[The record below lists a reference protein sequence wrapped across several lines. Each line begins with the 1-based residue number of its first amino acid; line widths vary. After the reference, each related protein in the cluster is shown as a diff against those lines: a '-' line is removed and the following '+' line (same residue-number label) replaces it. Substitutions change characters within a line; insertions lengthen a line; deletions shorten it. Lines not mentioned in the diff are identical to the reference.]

1 MPQTGTQV
9 PRALTIGGSDSGAGA
24 GVQADLKTFAA
35 MGVYG
40 TSAITAITAQNTL
53 GVADALTLPPAIVG
67 AQIDAVLSDIGA
79 DAVKTGMLGD
89 GEIVTIVAQKLREH
103 GVSNIVVDPVMRST
117 SGHSLLDHHGI
128 DALARELLPLALVVT
143 PNVAEAAVLA
153 QRPVDSW
160 DDAREAARV
169 IVERG
174 ARHIVITGGD
184 FGAADAAT
192 DLYFDGRHYREFTAI
207 RVRTTSTHGTGCTFS
222 SAIAAG
228 LAKGLNVPG
237 AIALAKS
244 YVTLALQHSY
254 AIGSGHGPPHHF
266 YRYWQPAGAIRDTAT
281 PGRKSDEGRMTP
293 SSTPIEPNTKRAPL

>member
-1 MPQTGTQV
+1 MPEHVTQA
-9 PRALTIGGSDSGAGA
+9 PRALTIAGSDSGAGA

-40 TSAITAITAQNTL
+40 TSAITAVTAQNTL
-53 GVADALTLPPAIVG
+53 GVTDALTLPPAIVG

-89 GEIVTIVAQKLREH
+89 ARIVTVVAQKLREH
-103 GVSNIVVDPVMRST
+103 SVPNIVIDPVMRST
-117 SGHSLLDHHGI
+117 SGHALLAEDGI

-143 PNVAEAAVLA
+143 PNVAEAAMLA
-153 QRPVDSW
+153 HRHIESW
-160 DDAREAARV
+160 DDAREAARA

-174 ARHIVITGGD
+174 AGHVVITGGD
-184 FGAADAAT
+184 FGAEDAAT
-192 DLYFDGRHYREFTAI
+192 DLFFDGRHFREFTAI

-228 LAKGLNVPG
+228 LAKGLDVPG

-244 YVTLALQHSY
+244 YVTLALQHAY
-254 AIGSGHGPPHHF
+254 PIGHGHGPPHHF
-266 YRYWQPAGAIRDTAT
+266 YRYWQPMDVKRQDPAQFRTT
-281 PGRKSDEGRMTP
+281 NLTNNV
-293 SSTPIEPNTKRAPL
+293 PN